1 MVENNLIWFASDM
14 ENGGQHCCII
24 PKMANRHGLIA
35 GATGTGKSVTL
46 KVLAE
51 SFSDMGVPVFLAD
64 VKGDLAGM
72 MKSGVDSANMQER
85 IARFGL
91 SAAGFSYRPYPVT
104 FWDLFGKNG
113 IQLRTTI
120 SEMGPLLLARL
131 MGLNDLQS
139 DILTIAF
146 KIADDNNLLLVDTK
160 DLKALLN
167 FVSEN
172 AKDFSK
178 DYGNLSPTSIATII
192 RAVVALELAGGETFF
207 GETALNI
214 SDWFTTD
221 PNGRGMIHILD
232 SQSLISNTK
241 LYSTFLLWLLSEMF
255 ETLPEVGDLEK
266 PKMVFFF
273 DEAHLLFKD
282 APKALV
288 EKIEQVVKLIR
299 SKGIGIYF
307 VTQTP
312 RDVPDSVLSQ
322 LGNKIVH
329 GLRAY
334 TPTDQKSVK
343 AAADSFRVNPAFNT
357 YETLQSLGTGEAVIS
372 VLDEKGIPTVAQK
385 VNILPPQSFMGSI
398 DAESRESAIK
408 SSALNEKYSV
418 AFDPDSAY
426 EFLSR
431 RGMEAE
437 SPEGTQA
444 PEVQPSVAA
453 QPSVSLSP
461 AVEEVN
467 EAPAPSSRPMTKTE
481 EFLMRKNAEK
491 NAASA
496 SNAPKPAQQSARQPA
511 KQSSS
516 KSAGRSAVSSIGKE
530 LGKSVGSSLGSVG
543 KKVGGNLGSSLARG
557 LFSTLF
563 SGK

>member
-357 YETLQSLGTGEAVIS
+357 YDTLQSLGTGEAVIS

-431 RGMEAE
+431 RGMEGETAQDAKSDE
-437 SPEGTQA
+437 NNAPENNLVQSTQA
-444 PEVQPSVAA
+444 EENT
-453 QPSVSLSP
+453 
-461 AVEEVN
+461 AVK
-467 EAPAPSSRPMTKTE
+467 RPMTKTE

-516 KSAGRSAVSSIGKE
+516 KSAGRSAVNSIGKE

>member
-1 MVENNLIWFASDM
+1 MLVVHHH
-14 ENGGQHCCII
+14 Q
-24 PKMANRHGLIA
+24 
-35 GATGTGKSVTL
+35 GKSR
-46 KVLAE
+46 
-51 SFSDMGVPVFLAD
+51 
-64 VKGDLAGM
+64 
-72 MKSGVDSANMQER
+72 NHQ
-85 IARFGL
+85 
-91 SAAGFSYRPYPVT
+91 
-104 FWDLFGKNG
+104 N
-113 IQLRTTI
+113 
-120 SEMGPLLLARL
+120 
-131 MGLNDLQS
+131 
-139 DILTIAF
+139 
-146 KIADDNNLLLVDTK
+146 ADDNNLLLVDTK

-255 ETLPEVGDLEK
+255 ETLPE
-266 PKMVFFF
+266 
-273 DEAHLLFKD
+273 AHLLFKD

-357 YETLQSLGTGEAVIS
+357 YETLQSPGTGEAVIS

-431 RGMEAE
+431 RGMEVE
-437 SPEGTQA
+437 SPEETQA

-453 QPSVSLSP
+453 QPSVSPSP